1 MEMDAKITKAGR
13 KAIAAAILSYWA
25 LIHKS
30 LKPGVSQGR
39 GMSCIKSKNG
49 HSLSMAMT
57 VPMGERVAHNGLKQH
72 FLTICAFTHAYY
84 EQVTTRLKD
93 RYRATC
99 GICLLVM

>member
-57 VPMGERVAHNGLKQH
+57 VPMGERVAHNGLNPNRS
-72 FLTICAFTHAYY
+72 LYI
-84 EQVTTRLKD
+84 
-93 RYRATC
+93 
-99 GICLLVM
+99 I